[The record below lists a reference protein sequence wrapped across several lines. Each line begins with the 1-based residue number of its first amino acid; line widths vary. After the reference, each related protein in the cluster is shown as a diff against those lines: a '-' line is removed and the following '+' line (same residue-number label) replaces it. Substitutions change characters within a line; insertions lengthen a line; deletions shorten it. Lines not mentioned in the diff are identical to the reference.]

1 MRVPTDLRLSSVI
14 TPGVTLA
21 KRKIV
26 SLSGLKSLDGLRN
39 KTNLNADRPAS
50 VGELRATISGLKL
63 QN

>member
-1 MRVPTDLRLSSVI
+1 MRVPTDLRLYSVI

-39 KTNLNADRPAS
+39 KTNL
-50 VGELRATISGLKL
+50 KL
-63 QN
+63 TVRHPLVNCARRLAA